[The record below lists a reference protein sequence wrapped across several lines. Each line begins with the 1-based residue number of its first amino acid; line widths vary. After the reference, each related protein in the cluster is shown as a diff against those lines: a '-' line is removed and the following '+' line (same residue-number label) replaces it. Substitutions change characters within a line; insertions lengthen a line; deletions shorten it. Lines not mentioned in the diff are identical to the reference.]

1 MYGFS
6 PAQLGKARTP
16 EGAVRR
22 IRKRPVAIVAVSKSR
37 EHALHVVVQRL
48 CVRSDEIAS
57 RAVDRYREW
66 LVGFQHLEEAEL
78 DEARGF
84 AQANVEAFLSGVT
97 RNEPV
102 SEALLASARA
112 VGARRVHM
120 GISFEALLRTALL
133 WGETLWEM
141 LLEVVEID
149 DPDEVEAAL
158 EIGQRAWRYIDAV
171 ANTIAHAYLDEVN
184 NRGLL
189 SRDLLDGLLAG
200 RGDSEN
206 IRRIARSLHRR
217 IGEDFIVIV
226 ARPKNTPRDDSRKP
240 PYQDALTLDRV
251 VSSARGVLQ
260 PGHAAL
266 LVGVRQGD
274 VVALYPAATPLTIET
289 VRAECC
295 ELSRRLDGAVAIGM
309 SGWHL
314 GRRAIATAYAEAR
327 EAVDIAVGMGIQ
339 GRAVT
344 LDDVLVDHMVRS
356 SPHAQR
362 ILRDTLQ
369 PLIDYDRDHRAE
381 LLPTLRAYVD
391 SGANL
396 TRSAAVLT
404 VHANTVVYRLRRIA
418 TVSGRDPTLMHDL
431 QILFLALKV
440 QELTSSPG

>member
-6 PAQLGKARTP
+6 PAQLGKPRTP
-16 EGAVRR
+16 EVAVRR
-22 IRKRPVAIVAVSKSR
+22 IRKRPVATVAVSKSR
-37 EHALHVVVQRL
+37 ERALHVVVQRL
-48 CVRSDEIAS
+48 CARSDEIAG

-78 DEARGF
+78 DEARSF

-102 SEALLASARA
+102 SDALLASARA

-141 LLEVVEID
+141 LLEVVEVD

-217 IGEDFIVIV
+217 VGEDFIVIV
-226 ARPKNTPRDDSRKP
+226 ARPKDSPRDDSRRP
-240 PYQDALTLDRV
+240 PHRDAVALDRV
-251 VSSARGVLQ
+251 VSTARAVLH
-260 PGHAAL
+260 PGYAPL

-274 VVALYPAATPLTIET
+274 VVALYPAATPSTVET
-289 VRAECC
+289 VRTECAQ
-295 ELSRRLDGAVAIGM
+295 LSRDLDGTVAIGM
-309 SGWHL
+309 SGWHP

-327 EAVDIAVGMGIQ
+327 DAVDIAIGTGIR

-344 LDDVLVDHMVRS
+344 LDDVLVDHLVRS

-369 PLIDYDRDHRAE
+369 PLVDYDHDHRAE

-418 TVSGRDPTLMHDL
+418 TVTGRDPTMMRDL
-431 QILFLALKV
+431 QILFLALKLE
-440 QELTSSPG
+440 ELTGGAG